1 MSRGSRFSSCVTF
14 LSRVSCVSVSV
25 LPQRVRLNTNLD
37 GPTPLN
43 PKRSSH
49 RNFHETSW
57 KLPRTDRV
65 GKVPG
70 PAARLGTPAA
80 KKSRRRSRRISKTVR
95 ADLPRCPS
103 GPSSRRGP
111 PGRPPGT
118 DRSRMKTACGPG
130 LRAQNAVRRLGGPL
144 DRSAASDQ
152 TMLHAPPVAPTSAD
166 DPSQHAR
173 PSRNASSAP
182 PGVHSGVGRWASTG
196 GKTRALSFATGL
208 TYTRGRCTT
217 LYQGL

>member
-1 MSRGSRFSSCVTF
+1 MRVGTCREEVVSLPVSRSCRVFLVSRFLCYHS
-14 LSRVSCVSVSV
+14 
-25 LPQRVRLNTNLD
+25 VRLNTNLD

-49 RNFHETSW
+49 RNFQETSW

-80 KKSRRRSRRISKTVR
+80 KKSRRRSRRISKTVH

-118 DRSRMKTACGPG
+118 DRSRMKRPRADR
-130 LRAQNAVRRLGGPL
+130 LRAQNAVRRLRGPL

-166 DPSQHAR
+166 DPF
-173 PSRNASSAP
+173 PSTHGPRATHPAP
-182 PGVHSGVGRWASTG
+182 HPAFTAG
-196 GKTRALSFATGL
+196 
-208 TYTRGRCTT
+208 
-217 LYQGL
+217 